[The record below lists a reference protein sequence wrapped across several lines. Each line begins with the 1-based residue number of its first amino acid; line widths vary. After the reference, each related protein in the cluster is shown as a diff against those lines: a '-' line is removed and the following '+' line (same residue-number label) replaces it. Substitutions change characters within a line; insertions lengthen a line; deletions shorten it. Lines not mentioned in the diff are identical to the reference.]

1 MNLLWT
7 LLFTFSV
14 LAGNKIVDDNST
26 EYSLPAEF
34 RLNGK
39 STQAAFGTARERAL
53 LTTARLI
60 RNDKLIAMGAIV
72 SPSGHILTK
81 ASSCVGARLATLSNG
96 ETFKLKIKKLRQ
108 KLLIKLLKL
117 RKKLT
122 RIFLKICPQ
131 IF

>member
-7 LLFTFSV
+7 LLFTFPV

-53 LTTARLI
+53 LTTTRLI

-72 SPSGHILTK
+72 SPSVTYLPRPVRVWEQDWQPFQMVK
-81 ASSCVGARLATLSNG
+81 LSN
-96 ETFKLKIKKLRQ
+96 
-108 KLLIKLLKL
+108 
-117 RKKLT
+117 
-122 RIFLKICPQ
+122 
-131 IF
+131 